1 VVLCIGVKEATD
13 LDRWLGAPLRDDAD
27 VGDPVMFPPRK
38 TGFNIFAL
46 ESNGGS
52 VKPRL
57 VDIFQHVNV
66 DNGIEMIPDF
76 AGN

>member
-1 VVLCIGVKEATD
+1 MHGSDDEYLGV
-13 LDRWLGAPLRDDAD
+13 PFRDDAD

-38 TGFNIFAL
+38 TGFGIFAL

-52 VKPRL
+52 VKPRW
-57 VDIFQHVNV
+57 VDIFQHVDV
-66 DNGIEMIPDF
+66 DNRIEMIPDF